1 MRNKKSHAVPELP
14 APTGPA
20 TSQMPAPSSPNA
32 ATALTKP
39 RAGGMPM
46 RRVLVL
52 NCGGTIGMQDTAHGY
67 ACGPPGFL
75 SGICRS
81 VPMIHDPAFDL
92 APHLDAVDAASRGDM
107 LVTPV
112 GEFGTRTLFRIVDYD
127 PLLDSSNMT
136 EKEWVRIASDI
147 AAAYDAWDAFVV
159 LHGTDTMAFTCAAR
173 CSRDAATRW
182 SRGGAEVG
190 RERERFLAIP
200 NNSNTHTF
208 CCCRGGAEVEPRWS
222 QDAATRFFSERL
234 RC

>member
-1 MRNKKSHAVPELP
+1 MRNKKSHAAPELP
-14 APTGPA
+14 APTTADRSCYPDP

-182 SRGGAEVG
+182 SRGGAEM
-190 RERERFLAIP
+190 
-200 NNSNTHTF
+200 
-208 CCCRGGAEVEPRWS
+208 
-222 QDAATRFFSERL
+222 
-234 RC
+234 